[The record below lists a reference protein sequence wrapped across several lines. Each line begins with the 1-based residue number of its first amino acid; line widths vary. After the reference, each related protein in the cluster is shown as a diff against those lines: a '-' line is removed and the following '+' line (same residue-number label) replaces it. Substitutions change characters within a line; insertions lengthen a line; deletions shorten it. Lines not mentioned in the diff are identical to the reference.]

1 MRLVTTIS
9 LLLHTSIRLS
19 ALSAILSYHDA
30 LISSHYLFYSL
41 SLPLSLSL
49 FLHTPLS
56 LSPRLP
62 VHIHDLMVSLG
73 RVERHF
79 VAQNSR
85 KPSPEE
91 LAERLALP
99 LPKVTYL

>member
-1 MRLVTTIS
+1 MRR
-9 LLLHTSIRLS
+9 LLFLFPAPLH
-19 ALSAILSYHDA
+19 HDA
-30 LISSHYLFYSL
+30 LILINISLLFFLSHSL
-41 SLPLSLSL
+41 
-49 FLHTPLS
+49 
-56 LSPRLP
+56 RLP

-99 LPKVTYL
+99 LPKVSDL

>member
-1 MRLVTTIS
+1 MP
-9 LLLHTSIRLS
+9 
-19 ALSAILSYHDA
+19 
-30 LISSHYLFYSL
+30 SSHRTIYPILTL
-41 SLPLSLSL
+41 
-49 FLHTPLS
+49 TPLS
-56 LSPRLP
+56 RSLRLP

-99 LPKVTYL
+99 LPKVGD